1 MANELKQSQLVLNE
15 VKYVKEMLETKQIPS
30 FWNTYQMVNRLTRYY
45 LEQDYDRFEVVALVV
60 EFLTQAGI
68 DYEIEA
74 VVEQVNKIKDVNDK
88 DYYPLRELND
98 TIIFYE
104 SELET
109 IKTIKNRTTQQFY
122 FTMLV
127 ICKVQE
133 IKGSKN
139 PNHVYSDINDI
150 ARLAKLN
157 ISNTNKFLIELGF
170 EMKLLKAP
178 LDANYI
184 EVMTSSEG
192 KKHRIKE
199 FNPMNIQE
207 YFIKFFGKHDNEK
220 PIIALDY
227 WNEEKPQYFN
237 SISDASRE
245 LGLRHSDISRA
256 LNPFGKRGALFV
268 EDYMFIN
275 AIRKE
280 GESDKE
286 YNIRMSASKMVM
298 YSLKKCYRGL
308 RSGKTKL
315 SEEFFEEPKI
325 DNKIT
330 ELDEFVEDMKTFG
343 KRK

>member
-45 LEQDYDRFEVVALVV
+45 LEQDYDRYEVVGLVV

-68 DYEIEA
+68 DYEIDV

-122 FTMLV
+122 FTLLV
-127 ICKVQE
+127 VYKTQE
-133 IKGSKN
+133 IKGAKN
-139 PNHVYSDINDI
+139 PNYIFSDINDI

-192 KKHRIKE
+192 KKKRIKD

-207 YFIKFFGKHDNEK
+207 YFIKLFGEHQATK

-227 WNEEKPQYFN
+227 YGDEQPKYFD
-237 SISDASRE
+237 SVSDCARA
-245 LGLRHSDISRA
+245 LNVKQSDISRCTQRVWKKNGTLTA
-256 LNPFGKRGALFV
+256 N
-268 EDYMFIN
+268 DYMFID
-275 AIRKE
+275 ATRKE
-280 GESDKE
+280 EESDKE
-286 YNIRMSASKMVM
+286 YNIRMATHKIFLYGIKRYYSK
-298 YSLKKCYRGL
+298 LK
-308 RSGKTKL
+308 SGKVRIEVPTD
-315 SEEFFEEPKI
+315 SDCKI
-325 DNKIT
+325 I
-330 ELDEFVEDMKTFG
+330 EIE
-343 KRK
+343 

>member
-45 LEQDYDRFEVVALVV
+45 LEQDYDRFEVVGLVV
-60 EFLTQAGI
+60 EFLTEAKI
-68 DYEIEA
+68 DYEIDI

-88 DYYPLRELND
+88 DYYPLRKLND
-98 TIIFYE
+98 TIVFYE

-109 IKTIKNRTTQQFY
+109 IKTIKSRLTQQFY

-150 ARLAKLN
+150 ARLVKLN
-157 ISNTNKFLIELGF
+157 ASNTNKFLIELGY

-184 EVMTSSEG
+184 EVQTSSEG
-192 KKHRIKE
+192 KKKRIKE

-207 YFIKFFGKHDNEK
+207 YFTKLFGKFEPEK

-227 WNEEKPQYFN
+227 WGDEQPLYFN
-237 SISDASRE
+237 SVTEASE
-245 LGLRHSDISRA
+245 VLKVGKSDISRCVCRLWDKKSSISA
-256 LNPFGKRGALFV
+256 G
-268 EDYMFIN
+268 DYMFID
-275 AIRKE
+275 ATRLE
-280 GESDKE
+280 EETDKE
-286 YNIRMSASKMVM
+286 FNIRMNARRLTM
-298 YSLKKCYRGL
+298 YGIRKHYRQLK
-308 RSGKTKL
+308 SGKVKL
-315 SEEFFEEPKI
+315 SDGFINPTFDDDEI
-325 DNKIT
+325 V
-330 ELDEFVEDMKTFG
+330 ELDEFVERMK
-343 KRK
+343 RL